1 MNEFMLKVSETRRE
15 RLIEIAKEH
24 ENQIVETTLQKTQP
38 SGKSAMQ
45 SSDMIGVGSKKKS
58 KKNDKDVQAKKLLLQ
73 WQEMYKRTKLT
84 EEEIEEIR
92 SALTIKGVS
101 MSRMNPKGMTI
112 DELFGTFDR
121 ESHEWHEGVFTQ
133 RYRDFAA

>member
-15 RLIEIAKEH
+15 RLIELAKEH
-24 ENQIVETTLQKTQP
+24 ENQIVETTLQKTHN

-45 SSDMIGVGSKKKS
+45 SSDMIAGTVKKKS

-92 SALTIKGVS
+92 
-101 MSRMNPKGMTI
+101 
-112 DELFGTFDR
+112 
-121 ESHEWHEGVFTQ
+121 
-133 RYRDFAA
+133 